1 MSFHLRPKRLVVLA
15 LGCLAL
21 LAAACVVL
29 TRPPTVSIL
38 RVGYTDFYPYIG
50 RDATGG
56 PTGLAVQLV
65 SAAAVRSGI
74 RLEWLRVEDGEA
86 ALRSGEIDL
95 FPLLTITSE
104 RRRDLHFSVPWW
116 ESGQALM
123 SPGERPIRDFSAAVG
138 KRIAIRDLNPIPT
151 LARRYLPGALVVP
164 VRDARGIISEVCSGR
179 VDGAMLDGRLA
190 YDGLLREPSNC
201 AGHPLELVPVPQIT
215 LPMGTA
221 STLAAG
227 KTADRLYA
235 AIEHLALTGQLTE
248 LSNRWFVMPQQRY
261 AATELANAQRN
272 RLAAVFIAGAIVL
285 IGLSA
290 WYWQRTLEMRRA
302 AMAAWIQAKE
312 AEDRFDAFMS
322 NTPVCQFI
330 KDAHGRY
337 TYVNQAF
344 LRQFGLSGDD
354 CYGRTNEELFPADV
368 AADMRRSDREV
379 LSGGGPVQY
388 LVQVP
393 CLSGTR
399 HMLALKFLLVD
410 QAGHPCL
417 GGTAIDITDQ
427 QRASELVKLS
437 EERYR
442 MLFEEAPVAIHEV
455 GADGRLCRVNRAEC
469 EMLGYRAEELLGRH
483 ASEFAAPEERD
494 SSLQSVTAKLSGE
507 KKLVTFERRYQRA
520 DGRTIPTE
528 VHETLILD
536 PSGAIQGIRTCMID
550 LTERYEA
557 QARLDRYAGELQE
570 KNAALAEA
578 LRIAQEATR
587 LKSQFLANM
596 SHEIRTPLN
605 GVLGMAELLADSELA
620 PDQRELARC
629 VIQSGEHLLNVIND
643 ILDVS
648 KIEAGKFELDH
659 DAFDFPAVVEAAIEL
674 MAPAAHAKNVE
685 LTCWIAPDIPDTLCG
700 DGPRLRQVLLN
711 LVGNAVKF
719 TAQGQ
724 VSVSVNRETPAG
736 AAREG
741 GITLRVTVADT
752 GIGIAPGA
760 RARLFTAFT
769 QADCSTTRRF
779 GGTGLGLAIAQT
791 IVKLMGGAMGV
802 ESEEG
807 KGSTFWFTCN
817 FGGETCGESVP
828 EPTALAGVRVL
839 IADDN
844 ADSRSVLERY
854 TRHWGMLPECAA
866 SGEEALE
873 RMRERAS
880 AGRGF
885 QLALVDRQ
893 MPGKDGAW
901 LAREIAA
908 DPILQSTPVVMLT
921 AMGRPAQLTHV
932 ARHQFKPVKRRALF
946 DCVRSV
952 LGGTAAEPGAAQ
964 QSDANSAAGPIQAAT
979 WSTCFPGPGQAS
991 EDWMKHSSLP
1001 PAAAGRVLVAED
1013 NQVNQRVA
1021 RLQLERLGFA
1031 VDVVSNGEEALA
1043 ALERLN
1049 YVLVLMDCQMPGMDG
1064 YEATR
1069 ALRSREAGRR
1079 RTPVIAM
1086 TANAFASDQ
1095 QACLDAGMDDY
1106 LSKPVDLRVL
1116 QDKLEQWTAAPD
1128 AAV

>member
-1 MSFHLRPKRLVVLA
+1 MSFYLHSKRYVVSV

-21 LAAACVVL
+21 LAAASVVL
-29 TRPPTVSIL
+29 TRRPAVSML
-38 RVGYTDFYPYIG
+38 RVGYADFYPYIG
-50 RDATGG
+50 RDARGG
-56 PTGLAVQLV
+56 PTGLAVQVV
-65 SAAAVRSGI
+65 SAAAVRAGI
-74 RLEWLRVEDGEA
+74 HLEWVRVAEA
-86 ALRSGEIDL
+86 EASLRSGEADL
-95 FPLLTITSE
+95 YPLLTITPE
-104 RRRDLHFSVPWW
+104 RRRHLHFSVPWW
-116 ESGQALM
+116 ESGQALL
-123 SPGERPIRDFSAAVG
+123 SPGDRPIRDLGATVG
-138 KRIAIRDLNPIPT
+138 KRIAIRDLKPIPT
-151 LARRYLPGALVVP
+151 IARRYLPGALLVP
-164 VRDARGIISEVCSGR
+164 VRDVPAIVPEVCSGR
-179 VDGAMLDGRLA
+179 VDGAMLDGRLV
-190 YDGLLREPSNC
+190 YDGLLREPPAC
-201 AGHPLELVPVPQIT
+201 AGHPLELVPVPQIA

-221 STLAAG
+221 STPAAA

-235 AIEHLALTGQLTE
+235 AIEDLALTGELTE

-290 WYWQRTLEMRRA
+290 WYWRRTLDMRRA

-330 KDAHGRY
+330 KDFQGRY

-344 LRQFGLSGDD
+344 TRQFGLSGDE
-354 CYGRTNEELFPADV
+354 CYGRTTDELFPAGV
-368 AADMRRSDREV
+368 AAEMHRGDQQV
-379 LSGGGPVQY
+379 LSGGGPVQSF
-388 LVQVP
+388 VQVP
-393 CLSGTR
+393 CLSGIR

-410 QAGHPCL
+410 QAGRPCL
-417 GGTAIDITDQ
+417 GGTAIDVTEQ

-442 MLFEEAPVAIHEV
+442 MLFEEAPVAIHEI
-455 GADGRLCRVNRAEC
+455 GADGRVRRVNRAEC
-469 EMLGYRAEELLGRH
+469 EMLGYRAEEVLGRH
-483 ASEFAAPEERD
+483 ASEFAAPGERN
-494 SSLQSVTAKLSGE
+494 SSRESVTAKLSG
-507 KKLVTFERRYQRA
+507 KKKVTTFERSYERA

-557 QARLDRYAGELQE
+557 QARLDRYASELQA
-570 KNAALAEA
+570 KNAALAGA
-578 LRIAQEATR
+578 LRVAQEATK

-605 GVLGMAELLADSELA
+605 GVLGMAELLLGSELR

-659 DAFDFPAVVEAAIEL
+659 AAFDFPAVVEAAIEL

-685 LTCWIAPDIPDTLCG
+685 LTCWIAPDIPDTLLG

-719 TAQGQ
+719 TSQGQ
-724 VSVSVNRETPAG
+724 VSVCVNREISAG
-736 AAREG
+736 AYRESEVA
-741 GITLRVTVADT
+741 LRVTVADT
-752 GIGIAPGA
+752 GIGIAPSA

-779 GGTGLGLAIAQT
+779 GGTGLGLTIAQT
-791 IVKLMGGAMGV
+791 IVKLMSGAMGV
-802 ESEEG
+802 DSEEG
-807 KGSTFWFTCN
+807 KGSTFWFTSV
-817 FGGETCGESVP
+817 FGSETAVESGR
-828 EPTALAGVRVL
+828 EQTALTGVPLL

-866 SGEEALE
+866 SSEEALE
-873 RMRERAS
+873 RMRKRAND
-880 AGRGF
+880 GRGF
-885 QLALVDRQ
+885 QLALVDQQ

-908 DPILQSTPVVMLT
+908 DRMLQSTPVVMLT
-921 AMGRPAQLTHV
+921 AMGRSPQGTHV

-946 DCVRSV
+946 ECIRSV
-952 LGGTAAEPGAAQ
+952 LAGT
-964 QSDANSAAGPIQAAT
+964 DADGRDHREWIEHRPV
-979 WSTCFPGPGQAS
+979 
-991 EDWMKHSSLP
+991 P
-1001 PAAAGRVLVAED
+1001 PAGRRVLVAED
-1013 NQVNQRVA
+1013 NPVNQRVA
-1021 RLQLERLGFA
+1021 RLQVERLGFA

-1049 YVLVLMDCQMPGMDG
+1049 YALVLMDCQMPGMDG

-1069 ALRSREAGRR
+1069 ALRLRESGRR

-1086 TANAFASDQ
+1086 TANAFTSDR

-1106 LSKPVDLRVL
+1106 LSKPVDLGVL
-1116 QDKLEQWTAAPD
+1116 WDKLEHWAAAPE